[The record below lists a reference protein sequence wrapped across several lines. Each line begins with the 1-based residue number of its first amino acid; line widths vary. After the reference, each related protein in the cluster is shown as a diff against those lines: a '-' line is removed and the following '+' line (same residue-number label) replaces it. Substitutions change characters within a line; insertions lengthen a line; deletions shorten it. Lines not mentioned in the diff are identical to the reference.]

1 MKIRKLWAMLLAAA
15 MVFTLAACGPTNEE
29 PSTAPSET
37 VSESPA
43 PVESEAPSPS
53 QSAQRTHVSLAVLS
67 GPTGVGAAKLLS
79 DSDAG
84 TTLNDYSDYL
94 VASDNNELMSG
105 LTGGTIDIATVASNM
120 AVNLYNKTEGGIK
133 IIALGTQ
140 GVLHILEGGG
150 TENIQ
155 SVSDLAG
162 KTIYAT
168 GQGANPEYILRYLL
182 EKSGLT
188 PGEDV
193 EITFADPTE
202 ITQGLKSGTI
212 EVAMLPVPAATAAII
227 QGEGQI
233 REAIDVTE
241 AWNDLNSGSQLIMTA
256 VVARTQFI
264 EENPDAVAAF
274 LEESEASI
282 NYVNNN
288 PEAISQTIADLGIT
302 PSAAIAQQ
310 AIPQCHLVF
319 ISGTDMAPAISDYFM
334 ALYSIDPTSVGNALP
349 DDAIYYVP

>member
-168 GQGANPEYILRYLL
+168 GQGANPEYILRHLL
-182 EKSGLT
+182 TENGLD
-188 PGEDV
+188 PDKDV
-193 EITFADPTE
+193 EIVFADPTE
-202 ITQGLKSGTI
+202 ISAKLLSGEIDT
-212 EVAMLPVPAATAAII
+212 AMLPVPAATAAIAKS
-227 QGEGQI
+227 QGSV
-233 REAIDVTE
+233 RDAIDLTQ
-241 AWNDLNSGSQLIMTA
+241 AWNDLDNGSQLIMSA
-256 VVARTQFI
+256 VVARADFI
-264 EENPDAVAAF
+264 EEHPQAVQTF
-274 LEESEASI
+274 LREYEGSVT
-282 NYVNNN
+282 YVRDN
-288 PEAISQTIADLGIT
+288 PELAGELVAQLGIA
-302 PSAAIAQQ
+302 PSATIAQQ
-310 AIPQCHLVF
+310 AIPQCNLVF
-319 ISGTDMAPAISDYFM
+319 LSGADMKPAISGYFEV
-334 ALYSIDPTSVGNALP
+334 LYDIDPTAVGGALP
-349 DDAIYYVP
+349 DDGIYYVP